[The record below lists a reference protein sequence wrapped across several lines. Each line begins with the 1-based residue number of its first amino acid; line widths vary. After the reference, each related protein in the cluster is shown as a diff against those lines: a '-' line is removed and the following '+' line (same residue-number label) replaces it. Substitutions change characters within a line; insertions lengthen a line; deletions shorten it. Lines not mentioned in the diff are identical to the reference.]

1 MGRRSRRRQGG
12 GVDAAPTSVYQLPG
26 GDELT
31 LRGVMSASTREE
43 YRRAASGES
52 ASAAAARED
61 AWHRAVEFLFERLA
75 TGWTVAGVEYS
86 EQRELLLRFR
96 AASSDERNAVRVALR
111 EHLHETFPELEAP

>member
-12 GVDAAPTSVYQLPG
+12 GVDTAPTSVYQLPG

-52 ASAAAARED
+52 ALAAAARED

-86 EQRELLLRFR
+86 EQRELLQRFR
-96 AASSDERNAVRVALR
+96 VASQDERAAVRSALR
-111 EHLHETFPELEAP
+111 QHLQEWFPEMDAP